1 MGETM
6 VERQNDERAVVRRD
20 VDARERLLDVGRIV
34 AVRED
39 HAFGIGR
46 RAGGVG
52 DRGVIVVADRLPD
65 FQELLAVFC
74 EVVAAEFSER
84 SVGRLPRFQRNVAEH
99 DDELDLRQF
108 GADAADLGQLVF
120 GDEERFDF
128 GVPQPEQQVV
138 RLFELDRQRHA
149 DRPGV
154 EHAQLRDDPCVGPFG
169 QYGDFVLGANPDRG
183 QPGPGLQGQ
192 LLGLGVGRRLERPV
206 FLLQQ
211 ECLGTVFL
219 HGAFEQV
226 DDGLLHGRFV

>member
-1 MGETM
+1 M

-52 DRGVIVVADRLPD
+52 DRGVVVVADRLPD

-84 SVGRLPRFQRNVAEH
+84 SVGRLPRFQRNVAEY

-128 GVPQPEQQVV
+128 GVPQPEEQVV
-138 RLFELDRQRHA
+138 RLFELDREGDA
-149 DRPGV
+149 DGSGV
-154 EHAQLRDDPCVGPFG
+154 EKAQFGDDPCVAALG
-169 QYGDFVLGANPDRG
+169 QDGHLVARADARGG
-183 QPGPGLQGQ
+183 QP
-192 LLGLGVGRRLERPV
+192 RTH
-206 FLLQQ
+206 F
-211 ECLGTVFL
+211 
-219 HGAFEQV
+219 
-226 DDGLLHGRFV
+226 